1 MIRATCEK
9 KLYFIL
15 SQCFFYLLHFQ
26 QTTNTEVYRTRF
38 PALASP
44 SSNGRPLL
52 LCCLHIFFPR
62 IIYSHFLTDINTEI
76 INASPK
82 HAFKVIVSAESH
94 ATF

>member
-38 PALASP
+38 PA
-44 SSNGRPLL
+44 
-52 LCCLHIFFPR
+52 
-62 IIYSHFLTDINTEI
+62 HFLTDINTEI